1 MKSFATQS
9 LRIQSRSIQS
19 LTTRCFGIHFGR
31 RYFGVNP
38 LPARPAASRIL
49 LLTVCLACGLG
60 LGGSRAQAAQT
71 GTTPVG
77 AQTKLPDSAPG
88 QPLLGPDDVVE
99 ITVRNHSE
107 LDHVLTVLPDGKI
120 TFPTVGEMQAA
131 GKTPRALAAD
141 IQAELEKTLNNV
153 GVTVVV
159 KESHSRRVR
168 IIGAVKQ
175 AGGLDMKPGWRI
187 FDALIAAGGLSA
199 RPELVVGR
207 LVRGNGAD
215 TQVLNIDVAQIL
227 SAPTGSANV
236 ALEPNDLL
244 LLDEQAVVKRQAQ
257 VIGQVGKPSLY
268 DIDADTSLLALLAL
282 AGNPTEH
289 AALSR
294 VYVLRNGKQIGVDLY
309 PLLSDGKSDDSVT
322 KFKMQANDVLVVPTI
337 EKHYSVQGTVS
348 KTGTYAFP
356 EKGSVTVLEA
366 LNQAG
371 GATGGDLSN
380 TGVIRMVDGQYTVT
394 HINVDKMLK
403 KGDLSKNVV
412 LQPGDMVY
420 VPPKSTGQGF
430 SWNNLLAP
438 LSVLGVLGLHL

>member
-1 MKSFATQS
+1 MKSLNNRVFS
-9 LRIQSRSIQS
+9 VFPCVSSR
-19 LTTRCFGIHFGR
+19 
-31 RYFGVNP
+31 
-38 LPARPAASRIL
+38 L
-49 LLTVCLACGLG
+49 LALAVCLTCGLSPG
-60 LGGSRAQAAQT
+60 IGSTGARAAQT
-71 GTTPVG
+71 PAPPVKTQD
-77 AQTKLPDSAPG
+77 AASNKPDTAAPG
-88 QPLLGPDDVVE
+88 QPTLGPDDVIE

-107 LDHVLTVLPDGKI
+107 LDHVLTILPDGKI

-131 GKTPRALAAD
+131 GKTPRVLAAD
-141 IQAELEKTLNNV
+141 ILMELQKTLNNV

-168 IIGAVKQ
+168 VIGAVHQ

-199 RPELVVGR
+199 KPELVTGR
-207 LVRGNGAD
+207 LVRGNGGE
-215 TQVLNIDVAQIL
+215 TQVLPIDVAQVL
-227 SAPTGSANV
+227 SAPTGSANI

-268 DIDADTSLLALLAL
+268 DIDADTTLPALLAL

-294 VYVLRNGKQIGVDLY
+294 VYVLRNGKEIRLNTY
-309 PLLSDGKSDDSVT
+309 PFLSEGKADDAVA
-322 KFKMQANDVLVVPTI
+322 KFKIQANDVLVVPAI
-337 EKHYSVQGTVS
+337 EKNYSVQGAVT
-348 KTGTYAFP
+348 KTGSYPFP

-371 GATGGDLSN
+371 SGTGGDLSN
-380 TGVIRMVDGQYTVT
+380 TGIIRVVNGEYTVT
-394 HINVDKMLK
+394 HVNVDKMLK

-420 VPPKSTGQGF
+420 VPPKSTSQGF